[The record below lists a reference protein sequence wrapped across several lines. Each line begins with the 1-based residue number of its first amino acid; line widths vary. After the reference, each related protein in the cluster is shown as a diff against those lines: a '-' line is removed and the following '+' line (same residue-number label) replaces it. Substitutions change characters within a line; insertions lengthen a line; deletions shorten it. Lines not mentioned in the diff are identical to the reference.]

1 MRITIQ
7 SIGETVTKSSVKG
20 TPYKMVEV
28 QFVSNGRAG
37 KYMLNSFTPAFATI
51 RAAAPGAEYEITTKQ
66 SGEYTNW
73 DTATL
78 VEASKASPE
87 GSKAAPAKPFQSTY
101 ETAEERARKQV
112 YIVRQ
117 SCLGHA
123 IEFALG
129 RTGMNP
135 DLDLEGVLKLA
146 KQFEAYV
153 FDMGDD
159 LVSDN
164 LDDIEVK

>member
-20 TPYKMVEV
+20 TPYKMIEV

-37 KYMLNSFTPAFATI
+37 KYMLNSFTPAFKTI
-51 RAAAPGAEYEITTKQ
+51 LAAAPGAEYEITTKQ

-101 ETAEERARKQV
+101 ATAEERARTQV

-117 SCLGHA
+117 SCISSA
-123 IEFALG
+123 IASG
-129 RTGMNP
+129 CNTV
-135 DLDLEGVLKLA
+135 DTILDVA
-146 KQFEAYV
+146 KKFENYV
-153 FDMGDD
+153 FESSAMGDD